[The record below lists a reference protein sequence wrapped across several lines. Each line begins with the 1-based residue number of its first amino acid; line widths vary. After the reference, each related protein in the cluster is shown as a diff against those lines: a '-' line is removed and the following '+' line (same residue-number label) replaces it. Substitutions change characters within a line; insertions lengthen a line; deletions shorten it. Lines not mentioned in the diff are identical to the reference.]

1 MDKNSVDWHGPWVA
15 LVTPFDAEGRIDEA
29 TYRRNV
35 ELCIGYGCTGL
46 LANGCTGE
54 FWAQSMDERKAV
66 MRLCADAAGGRA
78 TVIGGAGAI
87 TPSAVI
93 ELVDAAKEAGCDGA
107 MVLPSYFVHPCP
119 DDIITFYET
128 VSDATDLP
136 ILLYNIPSAANR
148 LTPGMVDRLADVK
161 NVVAI
166 KESSRDFNNFYET
179 LALAGDRIRV
189 LIDPGGL
196 FGVAALTVGAVGY
209 VEGIQNYWGKDGND
223 IYYAT
228 MEGDMERALKLQK
241 DGLLL
246 RQLIDGGGR
255 NIYAAFK
262 AAMNV
267 RGLPGGYPRPPLQPL
282 GEPHLRELRQGFQA
296 FGLSVAERAAAE

>member
-1 MDKNSVDWHGPWVA
+1 MDKNTVDWHGPWVA

-29 TYRRNV
+29 AYRRNV

-87 TPSAVI
+87 TPSEVI
-93 ELVDAAKEAGCDGA
+93 ELVDAAKDAGCDGA
-107 MVLPSYFVHPCP
+107 MVLPSYFVHPSP

-136 ILLYNIPSAANR
+136 LLLYNIPSAANR

-189 LIDPGGL
+189 LIGPGGL

-228 MEGDMERALKLQK
+228 MDGDMERALKLQK
-241 DGLLL
+241 QGLLL

-282 GEPHLRELRQGFQA
+282 GEPHLSELRQGFRE

>member
-1 MDKNSVDWHGPWVA
+1 MDKNTVDWHGPWVA

-29 TYRRNV
+29 AYRRNV

-87 TPSAVI
+87 TPSEVI
-93 ELVDAAKEAGCDGA
+93 ELVDAAKDAGCDGA
-107 MVLPSYFVHPCP
+107 MVLPSYFVHPSP

-136 ILLYNIPSAANR
+136 LLLYNIPSAANR
-148 LTPGMVDRLADVK
+148 LTPRMVDRLADVK

-189 LIDPGGL
+189 LIGPGGL

-228 MEGDMERALKLQK
+228 MEGDLERALKLQK
-241 DGLLL
+241 QGLFL

-282 GEPHLRELRQGFQA
+282 GEPHLSELRQGFQA